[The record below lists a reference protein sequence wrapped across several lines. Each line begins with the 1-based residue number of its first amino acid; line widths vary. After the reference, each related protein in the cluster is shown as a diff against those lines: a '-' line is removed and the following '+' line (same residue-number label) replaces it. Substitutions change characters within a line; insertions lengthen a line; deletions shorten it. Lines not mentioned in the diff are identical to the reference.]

1 MSPWVVVLMMVA
13 GGAMMSCQAPINAAL
28 RNHVGVFESS
38 LISFLVGTLI
48 LALIVGVGGKGSLGA
63 VRNVAWWHLLGGL
76 IGAVFVTATLLAA
89 PRIGVTQ
96 MVMATLAGQMVAAML
111 IDRYGWL
118 GIPPKP
124 IELTRV
130 AGVALLVV
138 SVALIN
144 WKELKAFVSIL
155 TDKSV

>member
-13 GGAMMSCQAPINAAL
+13 GGALMSCQAPINAAL

-38 LISFLVGTLI
+38 LISSTVGTL
-48 LALIVGVGGKGSLGA
+48 ALILIVLIWGKGSVGA
-63 VRNVAWWHLLGGL
+63 VRSVAWWHLLGGL

-96 MVMATLAGQMVAAML
+96 MVVATVAGQMIAALL

-118 GIPPKP
+118 GIAPKP
-124 IELTRV
+124 IELTGV
-130 AGVALLVV
+130 AGVGLLVV

-144 WKELKAFVSIL
+144 WKEIKSFISLL
-155 TDKSV
+155 TDRSV

>member
-1 MSPWVVVLMMVA
+1 MSPWLVVAMMVA

-28 RNHVGVFESS
+28 KNHVGVFESS

-48 LALIVGVGGKGSLGA
+48 LAVVVGTAGKGSLAGI
-63 VRNVAWWHLLGGL
+63 RNVSWWHLLGGL
-76 IGAVFVTATLLAA
+76 IGAVFVTATLVAA

-118 GIPPKP
+118 GIPAKP

-138 SVALIN
+138 SMALIN
-144 WKELKAFVSIL
+144 WKELKAFISIL
-155 TDKSV
+155 TDRSV

>member
-1 MSPWVVVLMMVA
+1 MSPWLVVVMMVA
-13 GGAMMSCQAPINAAL
+13 GGALMACQAPINAAL
-28 RNHVGVFESS
+28 RTYVGIFESS
-38 LISFLVGTLI
+38 LISFAVGTIALI
-48 LALIVGVGGKGSLGA
+48 LIVAFAGKGSLGA
-63 VRNVAWWHLLGGL
+63 IRNVAWWHLLGGL

-96 MVMATLAGQMVAAML
+96 MVMATLAGQMVAALM

-118 GIPPKP
+118 GIPAKP

-144 WKELKAFVSIL
+144 WKELKAFFSLL

>member
-38 LISFLVGTLI
+38 LISFTVGTL
-48 LALIVGVGGKGSLGA
+48 ALILIVLIWGKGSVGA
-63 VRNVAWWHLLGGL
+63 IRNVAWWHLLGGL
-76 IGAVFVTATLLAA
+76 IGAIFVTATLLAA

-118 GIPPKP
+118 GIAPKP

-130 AGVALLVV
+130 AGVALLVA
-138 SVALIN
+138 SVVLIN
-144 WKELKAFVSIL
+144 WKEVKGFISML
-155 TDKSV
+155 TDRSV

>member
-13 GGAMMSCQAPINAAL
+13 GGAMMACQAPINAAL

-38 LISFLVGTLI
+38 LISFTVGTL
-48 LALIVGVGGKGSLGA
+48 ALIAIVLIWGKGSLGA

-96 MVMATLAGQMVAAML
+96 MVMATLAGQMVAALM

-118 GIPPKP
+118 GIPAKP

-130 AGVALLVV
+130 AGVVLLVV
-138 SVALIN
+138 SVLLIN
-144 WKELKAFVSIL
+144 WKELKAFISIL

>member
-1 MSPWVVVLMMVA
+1 MTPWVVVLMMVA
-13 GGAMMSCQAPINAAL
+13 GGAIMSCQAPINAAL

-38 LISFLVGTLI
+38 LISFTVGTL
-48 LALIVGVGGKGSLGA
+48 ALILIVLIWGKGSLGA

-76 IGAVFVTATLLAA
+76 IGAVFVTATLVAA

-118 GIPPKP
+118 GIAPKP

-130 AGVALLVV
+130 AGVLLLVV
-138 SVALIN
+138 SVVLIN
-144 WKELKAFVSIL
+144 WKEVKGFLSLL
-155 TDKSV
+155 TDRSV

>member
-1 MSPWVVVLMMVA
+1 MA
-13 GGAMMSCQAPINAAL
+13 CQAPINAAL
-28 RNHVGVFESS
+28 RTYVGIFESS
-38 LISFLVGTLI
+38 LVSFAVGTIALI
-48 LALIVGVGGKGSLGA
+48 LIVAFWGKGSLGA
-63 VRNVAWWHLLGGL
+63 IRNVAWWHLLGGL
-76 IGAVFVTATLLAA
+76 IGAMFVTATLLAA

-118 GIPPKP
+118 GIPAKP

-144 WKELKAFVSIL
+144 WKEVKAFISLL
-155 TDKSV
+155 TDRSV